1 MSPGKSSTKP
11 FIFKEWKRSIHKVH
25 VQFHQRCRGA
35 KIILEYVLPCP
46 GKCGG
51 KITLVL
57 ARSITS

>member
-1 MSPGKSSTKP
+1 MPAGKSSTKP
-11 FIFKEWKRSIHKVH
+11 FIFEEWKRSIHNVH

-35 KIILEYVLPCP
+35 KIVLEYGLHCP

-51 KITLVL
+51 IIMLVL